1 MSRWMKRVEI
11 SIRSSG
17 EELNGISKGLFVIR
31 CGF

>member
-1 MSRWMKRVEI
+1 MKGVEV
-11 SIRSSG
+11 SIGSSG